1 LQTLK
6 ARAVPWWLTT
16 EDLPDP
22 DNRVE
27 WIGDVEGG
35 RVFEAKKKE
44 QVDAI
49 YAQIAE
55 ELRSQYM
62 LGYTPDKQSSSG
74 FHAIHLEVK
83 TKDLIVQ
90 TREGYYAGH

>member
-1 LQTLK
+1 VDGK
-6 ARAVPWWLTT
+6 KMLTEICDKT
-16 EDLPDP
+16 
-22 DNRVE
+22 
-27 WIGDVEGG
+27 GG
-35 RVFEAKKKE
+35 RVFEVKKKE

-74 FHAIHLEVK
+74 FHAIHLGVK
-83 TKDLIVQ
+83 TKDLVVQ